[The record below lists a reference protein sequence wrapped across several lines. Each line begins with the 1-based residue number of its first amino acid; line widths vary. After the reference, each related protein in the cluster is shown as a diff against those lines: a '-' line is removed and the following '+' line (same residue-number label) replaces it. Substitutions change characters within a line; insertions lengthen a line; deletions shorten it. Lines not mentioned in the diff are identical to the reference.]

1 MDEDRLKLVIE
12 ISRAGTWETN
22 MITGETIRNQ
32 NWYDTYGYSPDDQL
46 PNLRYGSSIIHP
58 EDYHKIQDAFNA
70 HLEKRQPFCEY
81 EVRLKHKDGRWVWV
95 LGRSK
100 VISFLD
106 GQPEWVFGIDF
117 DITERKEQEEALR
130 KIKESQEILLDN
142 LQSHVW
148 YLTNDHTYGIVN
160 KAHAAF
166 FGFDKEKL
174 AFKNLYSVFSK
185 GAADICCEANK
196 EVFEA
201 GRPQCTEEW
210 LPLGSKKEKRLFS
223 IVKTP
228 VFREDGS
235 IEYVVCSAE
244 DITNRKKAEQAL
256 QTSLSLLQAT
266 LESTADGILVVNLQ
280 GEVVKWNQKYCN
292 LWNVPESVLMEKND
306 EKVLEYVLKWIKE
319 PEIFLARVKQL
330 YQNPEETAVD
340 EIELVDGRVYERYSQ
355 PQRIGEEII
364 GRVWSFRD
372 VTQQKRAE
380 EELVHAKEKA
390 EAASRAKSQFLS
402 NMSHEL
408 RTPLT
413 GIIGFADTLLTT
425 GLNDDQSFLLNHII
439 TASRAL
445 KEVVGNV
452 LDISKIEAGKLELHP
467 RLTDL
472 SGLCNQVLSMVRYQ
486 ANQKAIRLTLDF
498 DTSISEVTIDPLRVQ
513 QVLLNLVANAVKFT
527 PENGKVRISIKQSSS
542 YPRSVR
548 FEVTDTGIGIP
559 QEDLDRV
566 FLPFEQADGSV
577 TRKHGGT
584 GIGLTISSE
593 LLRLMGSSIHVTSEV
608 GIGSTF
614 FFELQ
619 C

>member
-22 MITGETIRNQ
+22 LITGETIRNQ
-32 NWYDTYGYSPDDQL
+32 NWYDTYGYSRDDEL
-46 PNLRYGSSIIHP
+46 PNQQYGSGIIHP
-58 EDYHKIQDAFNA
+58 DDYPVIQDALDA
-70 HLEKRQPFCEY
+70 HLKRKKPFCEY
-81 EVRLKHKDGRWVWV
+81 EVRLKHKKGSWVWV

-100 VISFLD
+100 VISFRD

-117 DITERKEQEEALR
+117 DITERKLQEVAIR

-142 LQSHVW
+142 LNSHVW
-148 YLTNDHTYGIVN
+148 YLINDHTYGIVN

-166 FGFDKEKL
+166 VGFDKEKL
-174 AFKNLYSVFSK
+174 AFKNLYDIFPKEV
-185 GAADICCEANK
+185 ADICRDANRQ
-196 EVFEA
+196 VFET
-201 GRPQCTEEW
+201 GLPQHTEEW
-210 LPLGSKKEKRLFS
+210 LPLASKKEKRLFS
-223 IVKTP
+223 VFKTP
-228 VFREDGS
+228 VFQEDGS

-256 QTSLSLLQAT
+256 QSSLSLLQAT

-280 GEVVKWNQKYCN
+280 GEVVKWNQKYCA
-292 LWNVPESVLMEKND
+292 LWNVPESVLMERND
-306 EKVLEYVLKWIKE
+306 KKVLQHVAQWIKD
-319 PEIFLARVKQL
+319 PEVFLARVRQL
-330 YQNPEETAVD
+330 YEKPDETSVD

-355 PQRIGEEII
+355 PQRIGQEII

-380 EELVHAKEKA
+380 EDLVFAKEKA
-390 EAASRAKSQFLS
+390 EAASKAKSQFLS

-413 GIIGFADTLLTT
+413 GIIGFADSLSSTDLSDEQT
-425 GLNDDQSFLLNHII
+425 FLLNHVI

-452 LDISKIEAGKLELHP
+452 LDISKIEAGKLELYP
-467 RLTDL
+467 RLSDL
-472 SGLCNQVLSMVRYQ
+472 SGLCNQVLSMVQYR
-486 ANQKAIRLTLDF
+486 AKEKAILLTLDF
-498 DTSISEVTIDPLRVQ
+498 DMTIPEVTIDPLRVQ

-527 PENGKVRISIKQSSS
+527 PEHGKVTVSIKQTRTE
-542 YPRSVR
+542 PRTIR
-548 FEVTDTGIGIP
+548 FEVTDNGIGVP
-559 QEDLDRV
+559 QEDLDRI
-566 FLPFEQADGSV
+566 FLPFEQVDGSI
-577 TRKHGGT
+577 TRKYGGT
-584 GIGLTISSE
+584 GIGLAISTE
-593 LLRLMGSSIHVTSEV
+593 LIRLMGSTIHVVSEI
-608 GIGSTF
+608 GAGSTF